1 MTAPPGPVRLPRL
14 TVTFEACDVAASSTT
29 LNDTISFL
37 APKTL
42 MQWPSHA
49 PLATALVCPV
59 ARSSSRVTLSPPSFA
74 HTAVMA
80 EVPEVPP
87 VSTAQGSPASP
98 PAPAASTG
106 PSPVGPSLGGAP
118 SPVPPLPPSPEL
130 MRGDCAFVLLP
141 HEAMGP
147 SSAADADRV
156 TRATSGDLTRR
167 VETMRELLTKERPAW
182 RGRAPRRADRR
193 SAESKP
199 PLRRRPPPR
208 APP

>member
-14 TVTFEACDVAASSTT
+14 TVTFEACEVAASSTT

-42 MQWPSHA
+42 MQWPSQA

-80 EVPEVPP
+80 EGPEILL
-87 VSTAQGSPASP
+87 VSAAQGSPASP
-98 PAPAASTG
+98 PAPSAPTE

-118 SPVPPLPPSPEL
+118 SAGPPMPLSPEL
-130 MRGDCAFVLLP
+130 MPGDCAFVLLP
-141 HEAMGP
+141 HDAMAP

-156 TRATSGDLTRR
+156 ARATVTHLTRG
-167 VETMRELLTKERPAW
+167 VKTMRELLYERAAGLGRPSATKTS
-182 RGRAPRRADRR
+182 PRIETATP
-193 SAESKP
+193 SKTSTTS
-199 PLRRRPPPR
+199 
-208 APP
+208 